1 MARSILVV
9 PVNHGAGVTVACL
22 GLVHALSE
30 RHVAVA
36 FCKPFAQAGGFG
48 QDQSTEL
55 FRLATSLRP
64 PQPISVEELDRR
76 LAGGRLIGAM
86 SRIIERTA
94 DLDAENRVLVLEGL
108 AATANQPYADRIN
121 IETAQA
127 LDAEV
132 VLVAAAGALEPERFA
147 DLVATAEQMY
157 RTRGQS
163 RVIGV
168 VANRIP
174 PEADHQ
180 AYVDAVAGRHLS
192 CVGTVGD
199 HPEFVQPRVSDVVRA
214 LGVQVISGHDLGRR
228 VARTVIAA
236 QAVLGFIPSLEEGSL
251 IVAPGDRHDV
261 LLSVALAEAGG
272 TRLAGLL
279 LTAGIAPHADVL
291 RLVEPALEAGLP
303 LLLTDEKTFP
313 TAQQIVGIDQDIPA
327 DDEDR
332 ARRVMRV
339 VAAGFDEDFLASL
352 PTAESS
358 VRVTPAQFEYH
369 LRAEMSKGRVRLA
382 LTDGDDSRVLQAV
395 SHLHRFGALQFTLIG
410 DPAAID
416 AQLDRLHLQ
425 LPLGTQVVNPAQ
437 QTPETMAI
445 RDALVAAGTFFEP
458 GDPLIRALA
467 LLREGEVDGLV
478 GGIGEDRDRFLAAVR
493 SAVALGSNVRTLS
506 SSSATMLPD
515 EVVFFADALINPHP
529 NAEQLACI
537 ADQTAATARL
547 AGLVPHIAF
556 VAPTSW
562 SPTAHHDRQT
572 IAAARQMLAERR
584 PDLRTEGPE
593 AFQDAAR
600 RHRSP
605 DGDATVFVFPDIAS
619 AAATAKAIG
628 QSGRAQVHPPVLQG
642 LSKAVNMLP
651 MDATVEGVMDLI
663 VATAVKAAELG

>member
-1 MARSILVV
+1 MARRILVV

-22 GLVHALSE
+22 GLVHALGS

-36 FCKPFAQAGGFG
+36 FCKPFAQDRGFA

-55 FRLATSLRP
+55 IRMATSLRP

-76 LAGGRLIGAM
+76 LAGGRLMGAM
-86 SRIIERTA
+86 SRIVERTA
-94 DLDAENRVLVLEGL
+94 EIDAENRILVLEGL
-108 AATANQPYADRIN
+108 AATPEQPYADRLN
-121 IETAQA
+121 IETAQS

-132 VLVAAAGALEPERFA
+132 LLVGAVGSLEPERFA

-157 RTRGQS
+157 RSRGQS
-163 RVIGV
+163 RVLGV
-168 VANRIP
+168 VANRV
-174 PEADHQ
+174 PEGADSQ
-180 AYVDAVAGRHLS
+180 AYVDAVARHHLR
-192 CVGTVGD
+192 CVGVVGD
-199 HPEFVQPRVSDVVRA
+199 HPDFVQPRVSDVVRN
-214 LGVQVISGHDLGRR
+214 LGIQVLSGHDLGRR

-236 QAVLGFIPSLEEGSL
+236 QAVPGFIPSLAEGAL

-279 LTAGIAPHADVL
+279 LTAGIAPHPDVL
-291 RLVEPALEAGLP
+291 RLVEPALASGLP

-327 DDEDR
+327 DDEAR
-332 ARRVMRV
+332 ARRVMEV
-339 VAAGFDEDFLASL
+339 VADGYDEGFLAEL
-352 PTAESS
+352 PTVETSA
-358 VRVTPAQFEYH
+358 RITPAKFEYH

-382 LTDGDDSRVLQAV
+382 LTDGDDTRVLHAV
-395 SHLHRFGALQFTLIG
+395 SHLHRFGALQFTLLG
-410 DPAAID
+410 DPAAIE
-416 AQLDRLHLQ
+416 AQLARLHLQ
-425 LPLGTQVVNPAQ
+425 LPLGSQIVNPAKD
-437 QTPETMAI
+437 TPETAAI
-445 RDALVAAGTFFEP
+445 REALAAAGTFFEP

-467 LLREGEVDGLV
+467 LLHTNHVDGLV

-493 SAVALGSNVRTLS
+493 SAVPLGSDVRTLS

-515 EVVFFADALINPHP
+515 EVVFFADALINAHP

-537 ADQTAATARL
+537 AAQTAATARL
-547 AGLVPHIAF
+547 AGLVPHVAF
-556 VAPTSW
+556 VAPSSW

-593 AFQDAAR
+593 AFQAAAR
-600 RHRSP
+600 RHRTP
-605 DGDATVFVFPDIAS
+605 EGDATVFVFPDIAS

-628 QSGRAQVHPPVLQG
+628 QSGGAQVHPPVLQG
-642 LSKAVNMLP
+642 LAKPVNMLP